1 MTVTLLTSQSAPA
14 TTDADALVTGV
25 FQGQD
30 GPVLTLS
37 ADEIDLMAA
46 LTALGVTG
54 KAEELTKIP
63 TGGQLPAPVIVAV
76 GLGPEPGA
84 AADRQAYL
92 ERLRRAAGAAARD
105 LTAATPGSKGRAKRV
120 AVADADAL
128 VTGVFQGQD
137 GPVLTLS
144 TDEIDLMAAL
154 TALGATGKAEELTKI
169 PTGGRMSAPLIVA
182 VGLGPEPGAAADR
195 QAYLERLR
203 RAAGAAA
210 RDLTA
215 ATPGSKGRAKR
226 VAVALPAGEPD
237 EAEAVA
243 LGALLGGYAFRKY
256 RTASAAPG
264 DVELIVHTAHDD
276 AADRARVLAG
286 AMSLVRDL
294 VNTSP
299 ADMVPADLAA
309 AAGQAAAAHGLSVQ
323 VLDENEL
330 AKEGFGGILAV
341 GMGSVHPPRLVRLEY
356 THPDAARTVVFAG
369 KGITFDSGG
378 LSLKPPKAMETMKAD
393 MSGAAAVLAAL
404 QAIAELGPAV
414 NVVGYLSLAENMP
427 GGGAQR
433 PSDVITIYGGKT
445 VEVLNTDAEGRLVL
459 ADALARSESDRPSL
473 LIDVATLTG
482 AQTVALGN
490 RTAGVMASDDSLAA
504 EIADAARRAGE
515 AMWPMPLPEDLRKGL
530 DSTVADIA
538 NVSGDRSGGML
549 VAGLFLREFVPAGVR
564 WAHLDIAGPAYNDGG
579 PYGYVTKG
587 GTGAAVRTLVQ
598 IAADVAEGKLAGSPA
613 DGK

>member
-1 MTVTLLTSQSAPA
+1 MTVTLLTSQSAPTA
-14 TTDADALVTGV
+14 TDADALITGV
-25 FQGQD
+25 FQG
-30 GPVLTLS
+30 S
-37 ADEIDLMAA
+37 
-46 LTALGVTG
+46 
-54 KAEELTKIP
+54 
-63 TGGQLPAPVIVAV
+63 
-76 GLGPEPGA
+76 
-84 AADRQAYL
+84 
-92 ERLRRAAGAAARD
+92 
-105 LTAATPGSKGRAKRV
+105 
-120 AVADADAL
+120 
-128 VTGVFQGQD
+128 D

-154 TALGATGKAEELTKI
+154 TALGATGKAEEITKI
-169 PTGGRMSAPLIVA
+169 PATGRLATPVVVA
-182 VGLGPEPGAAADR
+182 VGLGPEPGPADAGPAER

-203 RAAGAAA
+203 RAAGAAT
-210 RDLTA
+210 RDLA
-215 ATPGSKGRAKR
+215 SGRAKR
-226 VAVALPAGEPD
+226 IALALPAGEPD
-237 EAEAVA
+237 EAEAVT
-243 LGALLGGYAFRKY
+243 LGGLLGGYAFRKY
-256 RTASAAPG
+256 RTATSAHG
-264 DVELIVHTAHDD
+264 DLEQIVYTAHED
-276 AADRARVLAG
+276 AARRARILAD
-286 AMSLVRDL
+286 AIALVRDL
-294 VNTSP
+294 VNTAP

-309 AAGQAAAAHGLSVQ
+309 VAERTAAAHGLSVQ

-341 GMGSVHPPRLVRLEY
+341 GMGSTHPPRLVRLEY
-356 THPDAARTVVFAG
+356 SHPDAVRTVVFAG

-404 QAIAELGPAV
+404 QVVAELGPAV
-414 NVVGYLSLAENMP
+414 NVIGYLPLAENMP

-459 ADALARSESDRPSL
+459 ADALARSQADGPSL

-549 VAGLFLREFVPAGVR
+549 VAGLFLHEFVPDGVR

-579 PYGYVTKG
+579 PYGYVPKG